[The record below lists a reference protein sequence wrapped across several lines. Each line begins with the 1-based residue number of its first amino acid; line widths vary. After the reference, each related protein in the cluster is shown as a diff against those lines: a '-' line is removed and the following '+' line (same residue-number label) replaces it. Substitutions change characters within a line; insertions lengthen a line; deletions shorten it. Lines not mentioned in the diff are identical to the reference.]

1 VTAIEAS
8 SPNRPPVFEQ
18 GHARAAI
25 DRSKPL
31 RIVTAAD
38 LARILTYDSLIDA
51 IDAAFRTDIE
61 SPDKVVHMIPQPSGS
76 RAKLLLMP
84 AWNSAGERFV
94 GCKIVSVYPDN
105 AKAGKPSVYGNYILM
120 AGDTGETLAVMDG
133 TMLTAW
139 RTAAASALAARY
151 LAREEAAHLVM
162 IGAGALSPHLVR
174 AHRTVR
180 PITRVTLWNRSRS
193 RAVGTAFALTASGIE
208 TTIADGLEAAVREAD
223 IVSCATL
230 SSTPLVRGEWLK
242 KGAHVDLVGAYL
254 PTMREADDA
263 AIRRARVYVDS
274 RATAR
279 KSSGDIA
286 IPMKKKLLT
295 AKDIQGDLFE
305 LCRGKAKGRR
315 RKDEITLFKS
325 TGLALEDLATAMLVW
340 RALS

>member
-1 VTAIEAS
+1 MLGRQLIGAS
-8 SPNRPPVFEQ
+8 
-18 GHARAAI
+18 
-25 DRSKPL
+25 PL
-31 RIVTAAD
+31 RIVTADD
-38 LARILTYDSLIDA
+38 LAGILTYETLIDA
-51 IDAAFRTDIE
+51 IEAAFRADIE
-61 SPDKVVHMIPQPSGS
+61 SPDKIFHMIPQPSGS
-76 RAKLLLMP
+76 QAKLLLMP
-84 AWNSAGERFV
+84 AWNNAGERFV

-105 AKAGKPSVYGNYILM
+105 ARLGKPSVYGNYVLM
-120 AGDTGETLAVMDG
+120 SGDTGEMLAVIDG
-133 TMLTAW
+133 TALTAW
-139 RTAAASALAARY
+139 RTAASSALASRY
-151 LAREEAAHLVM
+151 LAREDAAHLVM
-162 IGAGALSPHLVR
+162 IGAGALSSHLVR

-208 TTIADGLEAAVREAD
+208 TTIADDLETAVRDAD

-230 SSTPLVRGEWLK
+230 SPMPLVRGEWLK

-263 AIRRARVYVDS
+263 AIRRACVYVDS

-279 KSSGDIA
+279 KGSGDIA

-315 RKDEITLFKS
+315 RRDEITLFKS
-325 TGLALEDLATAMLVW
+325 TGLALEDLAAAMLVW
-340 RALS
+340 RGLK